1 MQWCRIS
8 YITSLQVPSC
18 FFTFF
23 QFNSI
28 FNVFYLLLHDDT
40 DLAKKRKLATPT
52 YTKMA
57 LMAGLAAASVHV
69 GAFRNWITA
78 DGSSGFKAEAGRYHI
93 YVSFACPYAHRTLLT
108 RRIKGLEHVISI
120 DVMDIVKGDEGW
132 KFGPN
137 PNVDGPTSDSIHGFS
152 FLREVYFKVD
162 PNYSGRFTVPVLF
175 DKVTGT
181 IVNNESAEI
190 IRMLNTEFNEFC
202 ATPEAKALDLY
213 PTDLRDTINE
223 LNEWIA

>member
-1 MQWCRIS
+1 
-8 YITSLQVPSC
+8 
-18 FFTFF
+18 
-23 QFNSI
+23 
-28 FNVFYLLLHDDT
+28 
-40 DLAKKRKLATPT
+40 
-52 YTKMA
+52 MA
-57 LMAGLAAASVHV
+57 LKAPASAANE
-69 GAFRNWITA
+69 GAFRKWITA
-78 DGSSGFKAEAGRYHI
+78 DGSSGFKAEAGRYHL

-137 PNVDGPTSDSIHGFS
+137 PNVEGPTSDSIHGFS
-152 FLREVYFKVD
+152 YLREVYFKVD
-162 PNYSGRFTVPVLF
+162 PNYTDRFTVPVLY